1 MVRGS
6 LPKDHFKLDY
16 NMNYLKYKSLRAWQI
31 RIIENQLE
39 VNNSITIVNA
49 LIKQF
54 RIYNKGLKK

>member
-1 MVRGS
+1 
-6 LPKDHFKLDY
+6 
-16 NMNYLKYKSLRAWQI
+16 MNYLKYKSLRAWQI